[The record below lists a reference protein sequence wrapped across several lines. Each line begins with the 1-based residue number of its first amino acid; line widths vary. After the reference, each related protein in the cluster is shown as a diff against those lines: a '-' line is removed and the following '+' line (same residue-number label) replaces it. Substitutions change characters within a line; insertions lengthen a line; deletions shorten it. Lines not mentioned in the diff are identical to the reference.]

1 MENYLILLIFH
12 LIGDFYLQTTKVARC
27 KNAAKGELCGEC
39 QKCKNNIWFNG
50 EYLLMHSVLYIV
62 PFLVLYFVAGW
73 KSVTGAIAILLATHI
88 LIDATACYF
97 NKKMKQTVVFIIDQ
111 MLHMG
116 VLCIILHIFGFN
128 CDAGRYYE
136 ALKIVF
142 LSLALIMPC
151 SIMINKLIQDIYPNS
166 NETGMFDVGSMIGVM
181 ERILTVVFACLGNFS
196 AIAIIITIK
205 TWARTNDL
213 KEAEFRN
220 KYLLGTLTSL
230 VLALLIFIIYN
241 EL

>member
-12 LIGDFYLQTTKVARC
+12 MIGDFYLQTTKVARC

-39 QKCKNNIWFNG
+39 QKCKNNI
-50 EYLLMHSVLYIV
+50 
-62 PFLVLYFVAGW
+62 VAGW
-73 KSVTGAIAILLATHI
+73 KSATGAIAILLATHI

-116 VLCIILHIFGFN
+116 VLCVILHIFGFN

-213 KEAEFRN
+213 KETEFRN

-230 VLALLIFIIYN
+230 VLALLIFVIYN